1 MYVCNVESMY
11 FILYI
16 YVYFVYHGIHMI
28 KLVQYMVKLRSETLC
43 AFPRFQNAIVI
54 QWRVKI

>member
-1 MYVCNVESMY
+1 MY

-28 KLVQYMVKLRSETLC
+28 KLLQYMVKLRSETLC

-54 QWRVKI
+54 QWRVKK